1 MHWTEFIMGK
11 CEKLH
16 IHIQRIPSDD
26 IPHNAETFSEWLSDQ
41 FAAKEK
47 LVLKNFTH
55 KKIKY
60 RAFQY

>member
-1 MHWTEFIMGK
+1 MGK